1 MTDSARKIFR
11 RLLKVLKVLGIIFG
25 ILWVIVIILLQLV
38 LTESFL
44 TEAVNKYVPQAIE
57 GARLEFKHINAT
69 AIRSFPYL
77 RITLDTVAVVYDHDK
92 YASYDSMA
100 KIDNVL
106 SNLGRA
112 EEADTLLAL
121 SKMSV
126 GVNYLSLICGTI
138 NIHDVQVNGMR
149 VFARQ
154 FGSLDANW
162 NIFKESEDEEQEED
176 SGLPD
181 IVLRNFGMDDGAF
194 VIYNNAP
201 DTLFAAIALRRLAFD
216 GKIPVRDLIGGSR
229 IGLEID
235 SVFVAGRTAT
245 DTIATG
251 LDFLNI
257 HRRSRGFH
265 ELELQGGSFVSLA
278 DGTRMSVP
286 AGLGIKVKFPNRDLS
301 RILFKDLRVNVASAE
316 AKGSGDISFYGDD
329 TTSIKADIS
338 MPRCDIAALLKDFA
352 PLLGPEAGKIKTDA
366 VISASLSCDG
376 LYVPESDALPAL
388 SGEFVIP
395 RSNVSIDGI
404 SGSGYIKA
412 EVKVSTDENG
422 RLDGKLNGMDVNM
435 AGLRVRGDAS
445 GKDLLGL
452 DPSLWMDLV
461 ANADLKRLS
470 DFLPADMS
478 ASGKIE
484 AGLKGQASL
493 SHLNVH
499 NFSSADLEGYLSS
512 DGLHYA
518 DSAITAYIGKTSL
531 SLEKSKKRL
540 EVEKGKVLVL
550 EGGAD
555 TLSVDMLPATNL
567 RASGVKISV
576 RNADKIKLGG
586 NEEYRPIMANVGV
599 ARLRMVGEDSLVVSL
614 RGSENIFKASQKV
627 MKDGKKAPLVFIK
640 SDNKRISL
648 RQGRSRTALRGVGLE
663 YSSSKEPAVRDN
675 RRKRLLDS
683 LQRVWPGV
691 PRDSLFRKYMRKRGM
706 HKLPDYLQDKSF
718 REKDI
723 HINLGE
729 SFTKYLRE
737 WTVSGKAGIDDAMFI
752 TPSFPLRNK
761 LSKLAVNFNNNEI
774 HLDSLS
780 FRSGRSDLSAKGSIT
795 GLRGVIGRSPR
806 PAQVTLNATSR
817 MLNINELFAAMD
829 AGQKYAA
836 GIDAAAADTL
846 SDADYL
852 ASFAID
858 STQMTIEEY
867 PLIVIPANININV
880 SLQGNNVK
888 YSTLDIDKFSSEIAM
903 KERCLQL
910 KNTLAHSNMG
920 NIDLQAF
927 YSTKSRKDISLGFD
941 LRLSDITADKVIT
954 MIPAA
959 DTLLPLLKT
968 FKGTLNC
975 ELAATSD
982 LDTNMNFLTHSIAGI
997 LKIGGKDLE
1006 IQQNDAVR
1014 KITRLLLFKNKQKTT
1029 IDEMQVLAMISNNE
1043 IEVFPFA
1050 LSVDRYR
1057 LALGGVQNFDNSFKY
1072 HLSVLKSPIPFKFG
1086 INITGNT
1093 DKWKWRFGGAKY
1105 KSINTPLYRQRID
1118 TMHLN
1123 LVESIRSI
1131 FEKGAQAAVAEN
1143 RRAADTAAMRRWI
1156 LPGGSSAAADTLSA
1170 GEKAQMDSLQFAYDH
1185 PDSTAVAVDSLSVKV
1200 APDGTPNDEKV
1211 SDIQEK
1217 SISLQSLSDSR
1228 MDSFPRSFPATGTC
1242 YCLPKGFAGVLKLVD
1257 KPDLGS
1263 GAFGVWVRVPSP
1275 ARNAIESQA

>member
-1 MTDSARKIFR
+1 MTESAKIILR
-11 RLLKVLKVLGIIFG
+11 RLLKVLKVLGIVLG
-25 ILWVIVIILLQLV
+25 ILWVIIIILLQLV

-44 TEAVNKYVPQAIE
+44 TEAVNKYVPEAIE

-77 RITLDTVAVVYDHDK
+77 RITMDTVAVVYDHDK
-92 YASYDSMA
+92 YADYDA
-100 KIDNVL
+100 KARIDNVL

-112 EEADTLLAL
+112 QEADTLFAL

-126 GVNYLSLICGTI
+126 GVNYLSLIFGTI
-138 NIHDVQVNGMR
+138 DIHDVQVDGMR

-154 FGSLDANW
+154 FGSEDANW
-162 NIFKESEDEEQEED
+162 NIFKASEEEETEEED
-176 SGLPD
+176 SELPD

-194 VIYNNAP
+194 VIYNNAQ

-216 GKIPVRDLIGGSR
+216 GKIPIQDLIGGCR
-229 IGLEID
+229 IGLQID
-235 SVFVAGRTAT
+235 SVFVAGRTAS

-257 HRRSRGFH
+257 HRRRRGFH
-265 ELELQGGSFVSLA
+265 ELELKGGTFVSLS

-286 AGLGIKVKFPNRDLS
+286 AGLGIRVRFPNRDMS
-301 RILFKDLRVNVASAE
+301 RVQFEDLRVNVASAE
-316 AKGSGDISFYGDD
+316 ATGSGDIAFFGED
-329 TTSIKADIS
+329 TTSIKADLAI
-338 MPRCDIAALLKDFA
+338 PRCDIAALLRDFA
-352 PLLGPEAGKIKTDA
+352 PLIGPDAGKIKTDA
-366 VISASLSCDG
+366 VISASLRCDG
-376 LYVPESDALPAL
+376 LYVPESGALPAL
-388 SGEFVIP
+388 TGEFKIP
-395 RSNVSIDGI
+395 HSNISVEGI
-404 SGSGYIKA
+404 SGSGYLQA
-412 EVKVSTDENG
+412 DVKVSTDENG
-422 RLDGKLNGMDVNM
+422 RLDGKLSGMDVNM
-435 AGLRVRGDAS
+435 GGLRVKGDAS
-445 GKDLLGL
+445 AKDLMGV
-452 DPSLWMDLV
+452 DPALWMDLV
-461 ANADLKRLS
+461 ANADLQRLS
-470 DFLPADMS
+470 EFLPEDMS

-484 AGLKGQASL
+484 AGLKGQARL
-493 SHLNVH
+493 SHLNLH
-499 NFSSADLEGYLSS
+499 NFSSADLEGYLYS

-518 DSAITAYIGKTSL
+518 DSAITAYLGKTSL
-531 SLEKSKKRL
+531 SLEKSKNRMA
-540 EVEKGKVLVL
+540 VESGKVLVL

-576 RNADKIKLGG
+576 RNADKIKLGDK
-586 NEEYRPIMANVGV
+586 EEYRPIMANVGV
-599 ARLRMVGEDSLVVSL
+599 ARLRMVGEDSLIVSL
-614 RGSENIFKASQKV
+614 RGSENIFKASQKILN
-627 MKDGKKAPLVFIK
+627 GKKAPLFFIK
-640 SDNKRISL
+640 SDNKGL
-648 RQGRSRTALRGVGLE
+648 AFRQGRSRTALRGVGLE
-663 YSSSKEPAVRDN
+663 YSSSKEPVVRDN
-675 RRKRLLDS
+675 RRKRFLDS

-691 PRDSLFRKYMRKRGM
+691 PRDSLFRKYMRIRGM

-737 WTVSGKAGIDDAMFI
+737 WTISGKAGIDNAIFI

-761 LSKLAVNFNNNEI
+761 LSKLALNFNNNEI

-780 FRSGRSDLSAKGSIT
+780 FRSGRSDISAKGSIT

-817 MLNINELFAAMD
+817 MLNFNELFAAMD
-829 AGQKYAA
+829 AGQKYASNVN
-836 GIDAAAADTL
+836 AAVSDTL

-867 PLIVIPANININV
+867 PLIVIPANINMNI
-880 SLQGNNVK
+880 SLQGDNVK

-920 NIDLQAF
+920 NIDLEAF
-927 YSTKSRKDISLGFD
+927 YSTRTRDDISLGFD
-941 LRLSDITADKVIT
+941 LRLSEITADKVIT

-959 DTLLPLLKT
+959 DTLMPLLKT
-968 FKGTLNC
+968 FTGTLNC

-982 LDTNMNFLTHSIAGI
+982 LDTNMNFITKSIAGI
-997 LKIGGKDLE
+997 LKIDGKNLE

-1014 KITRLLLFKNKQKTT
+1014 KITRLLLFKDKQKTT
-1029 IDEMQVLAMISNNE
+1029 VDQMQVLAMISNNE

-1050 LSVDRYR
+1050 LSLDRYR
-1057 LALGGVQNFDNSFKY
+1057 LALGGVQNFDNNFKY

-1086 INITGNT
+1086 INITGNP

-1105 KSINTPLYRQRID
+1105 KSINTPMYTQRID

-1123 LVESIRSI
+1123 LVESIHQI
-1131 FEKGAQAAVAEN
+1131 FEKGAKAAVAEN
-1143 RRAADTAAMRRWI
+1143 RRAADTAAVRRWI
-1156 LPGGSSAAADTLSA
+1156 LPGDASAVADTLSA

-1185 PDSTAVAVDSLSVKV
+1185 PDSTAVAVDSLSVKMAQPGNQDV
-1200 APDGTPNDEKV
+1200 EKV
-1211 SDIQEK
+1211 SEVSEK
-1217 SISLQSLSDSR
+1217 VISLQSLSD
-1228 MDSFPRSFPATGTC
+1228 TGREQ
-1242 YCLPKGFAGVLKLVD
+1242 LPKGSAWRRASVT
-1257 KPDLGS
+1257 
-1263 GAFGVWVRVPSP
+1263 AFRKVSRVC
-1275 ARNAIESQA
+1275 